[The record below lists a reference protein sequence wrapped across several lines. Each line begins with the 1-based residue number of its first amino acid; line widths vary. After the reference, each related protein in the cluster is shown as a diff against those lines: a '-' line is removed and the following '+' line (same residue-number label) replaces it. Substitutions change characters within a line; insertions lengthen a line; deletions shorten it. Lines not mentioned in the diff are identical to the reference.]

1 LQNYYLYLMNNVLQ
15 TTFNQLEAD
24 RQKVFGNLAKLPPEK
39 LNYSPQG
46 KWSIN
51 QIVAHLITAE
61 RLSLLYM
68 QKKIQGIEE
77 ADDSGIVEELKML
90 VLIVSQ
96 RLPLKFKAPKVV
108 KEHTSNT
115 DNLEQLNRDW
125 EKVRGDLKQLLET
138 IPDNRINRKI
148 YKHVFA
154 GKLNVKHALRFLR
167 EHIIHHMP
175 QIERLS
181 KNRVS

>member
-1 LQNYYLYLMNNVLQ
+1 LNPKLQYLYKK
-15 TTFNQLEAD
+15 LEHE
-24 RQKVFGNLAKLPPEK
+24 REMLSINLAKLPLGK

-138 IPDNRINRKI
+138 IPDKRINRKI